1 MLSKKVFHAV
11 NALVVMACLPAGNTI
26 TTAELASQV
35 GLSVSYV
42 ESLLKALREHGFVRA
57 TRGPGGGYDLAMS
70 AQRMSVWSV
79 VDALDPYP
87 QTPALEGDA
96 QIDLEKA
103 LGQSIERELQAF
115 LSNTFIADY
124 ANEDSA
130 LSLPRKA
137 KVWDFG
143 FKPMVQPWRPEAP
156 NSVFQLSQFVVKPVA
171 KPAAAWRV

>member
-57 TRGPGGGYDLAMS
+57 TRGPGGGYDLAIS
-70 AQRMSVWSV
+70 ADRMSVWSV
-79 VDALDPYP
+79 VAALDPYP
-87 QTPALEGDA
+87 ENPAAEGEA
-96 QIDLEKA
+96 LIDLEQA
-103 LGQSIERELQAF
+103 LGQAMERELQAF
-115 LSNTFIADY
+115 LSSTFIADHVN
-124 ANEDSA
+124 AESA
-130 LSLPRKA
+130 LTIPRKA

-143 FKPMVQPWRPEAP
+143 FKPLVQPWRPEAP
-156 NSVFQLSQFVVKPVA
+156 NSVFQLSQFVAKPMA
-171 KPAAAWRV
+171 KPAAAWRA

>member
-42 ESLLKALREHGFVRA
+42 ESLLKSLREHGFVRA
-57 TRGPGGGYDLAMS
+57 TRGPGGGYDLATS
-70 AQRMSVWSV
+70 AERISVWSV

-87 QTPALEGDA
+87 LIPAPEGEA
-96 QIDLEKA
+96 QIDLEQA
-103 LGQSIERELQAF
+103 LGQSIEREMQAF
-115 LSNTFIADY
+115 LSNTFISDHV
-124 ANEDSA
+124 NPDSA

-143 FKPMVQPWRPEAP
+143 FKPMAQPWRPEAP
-156 NSVFQLSQFVVKPVA
+156 NSVFQLSQFVTKPMD
-171 KPAAAWRV
+171 KPAVAWRG